1 MFRKC
6 AMLVLLPGVL
16 GSSWAQAADITLK
29 LRYRGETRQFENLT
43 PRSSPVCT
51 QLPQL
56 CGDPLQDL
64 LDVGSNTRKQSMAK
78 APMASTSRPLSS
90 PLRY

>member
-6 AMLVLLPGVL
+6 AMLVLLSGVL

-51 QLPQL
+51 
-56 CGDPLQDL
+56 
-64 LDVGSNTRKQSMAK
+64 
-78 APMASTSRPLSS
+78 
-90 PLRY
+90 